1 MSTMSALTPLFLS
14 LTPRDE
20 AWRKLRDYIEP
31 GPRATRA
38 VPLLDAAGQVLARDV
53 ASPADLPGFARST
66 MDGYAVRAADTFG
79 ASDALPALLTVAG
92 EVHMGQA
99 AQMELPRHS
108 CVRTATG
115 AMLPAGADAVVMVEL
130 TEKLDSKTIAVLRAV
145 APGENVVAADEDVA
159 CGETILRSGRWL
171 RAHDIAALGAIG
183 VSEVEVSAG
192 PRVGIISTGD
202 ELVGVG
208 DTPAPG
214 QVRDMNSYALYAAA
228 SLAGARPEIFGI
240 VRDDYDVL
248 VQAMRECLSS
258 VDMLIVSGGSS
269 IGARDFTR
277 QAIDA
282 LGKPGVLVH
291 GVAVKPGKPTIL
303 AVANGV
309 PVFGLPGH
317 PVSCLTIFR
326 LFVEPAI
333 DRWMGAEPR
342 RREMA
347 ARMGANVAS
356 AAGREEYVSVKIAL
370 RNGQVWAD
378 PVFGKSALISGL
390 VRAAAVA
397 RIPAGSEGVQ
407 EGDTVAVLAW
417 GDCGGE

>member
-1 MSTMSALTPLFLS
+1 MTLMSLFLS

-20 AWRKLRDYIEP
+20 AWRKLCEHMEP
-31 GPRATRA
+31 GPRATRT
-38 VPLLDAAGQVLARDV
+38 VPLDDAAGRVVARDV
-53 ASPADLPGFARST
+53 VSPADLPGFARST

-79 ASDALPALLTVAG
+79 ASDALPALLSVAG
-92 EVHMGQA
+92 EVRMGRA
-99 AQMELPRHS
+99 AHMELPRHS

-115 AMLPAGADAVVMVEL
+115 AMLPPGADAVVMVEL

-159 CGETILRSGRWL
+159 CGETVLRRGHRL
-171 RAHDIAALGAIG
+171 RAQDIAALGATG
-183 VSEVEVSAG
+183 VLEVEVSVG

-202 ELVGVG
+202 ELVDVE

-214 QVRDMNSYALYAAA
+214 QIRDMNSHALYAAA
-228 SLAGARPEIFGI
+228 SLAGALPEILGI

-248 VQAMRECLSS
+248 VQAMRERLSS

-269 IGARDFTR
+269 IGARDFAR

-282 LGKPGVLVH
+282 LGQPGVLVH

-303 AVANGV
+303 AVVDGV

-317 PVSCLTIFR
+317 PASCLTIFR
-326 LFVEPAI
+326 LFVKPAI
-333 DRWMGAEPR
+333 DRWMGAES
-342 RREMA
+342 ELGGAEIA

-356 AAGREEYVSVKIAL
+356 AAGREEYVPVRIAL
-370 RNGQVWAD
+370 RDGQVWAD
-378 PVFGKSALISGL
+378 PIFGKSALISGL
-390 VRAAAVA
+390 LRAHGVA
-397 RIPAGSEGVQ
+397 RMPAGTEGVQ
-407 EGDTVAVLAW
+407 KGDAVAVLKW
-417 GDCGGE
+417 GDFGGG